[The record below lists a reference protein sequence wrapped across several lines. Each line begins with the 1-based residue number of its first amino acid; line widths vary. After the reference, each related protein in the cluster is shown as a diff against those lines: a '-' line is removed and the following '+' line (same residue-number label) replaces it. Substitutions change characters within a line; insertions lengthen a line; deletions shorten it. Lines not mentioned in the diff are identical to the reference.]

1 MFTPPPLYLFPLL
14 PPSPSGPSCMKVQT
28 DAITPVDAAIDAANT
43 RNRTRL
49 HVRTDVANTAH
60 SDSFVRGNLPT
71 DLKGGKNGE
80 KEQNKRT
87 VVAKVSHAE
96 VMHRQRLPSFVYEE
110 KREEEGGTDSVK

>member
-14 PPSPSGPSCMKVQT
+14 PPSPSGPSCMQVQT
-28 DAITPVDAAIDAANT
+28 DSITPVDAANT

-49 HVRTDVANTAH
+49 HVRTDVANTAR

-71 DLKGGKNGE
+71 DLKEGKNGE

-87 VVAKVSHAE
+87 LVAKVSHAE
-96 VMHRQRLPSFVYEE
+96 VMHRQRLTYFVYEE
-110 KREEEGGTDSVK
+110 KTEEEGGTDSVK